1 MTMLTSQFDVCSV
14 DNPMAMAAL
23 AQTLAVD
30 SPPGLDANGTP
41 QAGTIPAG
49 MVVQMNTAGKAVP
62 ASTIDISAADKALV
76 FVVIDGN
83 VDFDGCFVEVLTVLH
98 GGFTMWTDQFVAG
111 AFVPGKPVT
120 FGATTPGMV
129 ELMTVRATQQLLGF
143 VGPAGLDTSTT
154 PNRLQVIV
162 PQGAGL

>member
-1 MTMLTSQFDVCSV
+1 MTMLTSQFDICSV
-14 DNPMAMAAL
+14 DNPMVLSAL
-23 AQTLAVD
+23 AQTLPVD

-49 MVVQMNTAGKAVP
+49 TVVQMNVAGNAIP
-62 ASTIDISAADKALV
+62 ASTPDISAANRVLA
-76 FVVIDGN
+76 FVAIDGN
-83 VDFDGCFVEVLTVLH
+83 VDFDGRFVEVLTVLH

-111 AFVPGKPVT
+111 AYQPGLPVS
-120 FGATTPGMV
+120 FGITVAGKV
-129 ELMTVRATQQLLGF
+129 ELLTSRTTQQLLGF
-143 VGPAGLDTSTT
+143 VGPSGLDTTTT